1 MLLANTRYK
10 WIQSLIQ
17 NHMQH
22 ERSESARE
30 QRTALYKNDV
40 YNHFAG
46 ECIILS
52 PLFFQGSLTILKIDI
67 ESYEWDV
74 VDDILST
81 EGLFA
86 SIPQVLI
93 EWHLFAEAPPR
104 SRYDELVSIY
114 FRFKDSGFRKFHWQ
128 SEGRDHFI
136 GRLRSQ
142 AETSWVNRRFIGQT
156 KKIS

>member
-1 MLLANTRYK
+1 MHYSFS
-10 WIQSLIQ
+10 IFIF
-17 NHMQH
+17 
-22 ERSESARE
+22 
-30 QRTALYKNDV
+30 Y
-40 YNHFAG
+40 
-46 ECIILS
+46 
-52 PLFFQGSLTILKIDI
+52 FFQGSLTILKIDI

-114 FRFKDSGFRKFHWQ
+114 FRFKGIGFRKFSWKD
-128 SEGRDHFI
+128 EGRDHRFWN
-136 GRLRSQ
+136 LFTQS
-142 AETSWVNRRFIGQT
+142 ETSWVNPHFM
-156 KKIS
+156 